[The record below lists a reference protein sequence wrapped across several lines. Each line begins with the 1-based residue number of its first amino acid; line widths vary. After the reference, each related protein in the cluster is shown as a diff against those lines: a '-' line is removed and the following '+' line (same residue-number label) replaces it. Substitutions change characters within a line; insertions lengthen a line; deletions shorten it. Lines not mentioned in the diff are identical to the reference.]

1 MRTFATTLLVA
12 LLAGITSLSLTG
24 CSPPGMTLDKVSG
37 NITFDGQPVEEGRI
51 LFRAVE
57 GDQRAFS
64 GAIQNGRYELESL
77 PGKMTVEITASR
89 IIPGKFD
96 ESNPDEKVPMG
107 EMYIPERYNS
117 KTELTAEVPAGGAK
131 DVNFTLTSE

>member
-1 MRTFATTLLVA
+1 MRTFATILLAA
-12 LLAGITSLSLTG
+12 LLAGTTLSLTG

-37 NITFDGQPVEEGRI
+37 NVTFDGQPVEEGRI

>member
-1 MRTFATTLLVA
+1 M
-12 LLAGITSLSLTG
+12 
-24 CSPPGMTLDKVSG
+24 
-37 NITFDGQPVEEGRI
+37 TFDGQPVEEGRI